1 MATLDQITKEI
12 LVTVNG
18 ALGCAVVDL
27 NSGMLLSVAHNVH
40 YFTQTFVEAAAAAA
54 VDIFRG
60 NTIMAVESLLAHQRG
75 KPLEHSIQEIQMTTN
90 TTFLFLSVVPEKPT
104 SALVLITSRNTS
116 LGMGWASVRVNL
128 PKISPLVP

>member
-1 MATLDQITKEI
+1 MATLDQITGDI
-12 LVTVNG
+12 LSTVNG

-27 NSGMLLSVAHNVH
+27 PSGMLLSVSHNVH

-60 NTIMAVESLLAHQRG
+60 NNILAVEALLGNQRG
-75 KPLEHSIQEIQMTTN
+75 KPLENSIAEIQMTTN
-90 TTFLFLSVVPEKPT
+90 TTFHFMSVVPDKPT
-104 SALVLITSRNTS
+104 AVLVLVTSRSTS

-128 PKISPLVP
+128 PKIAPLVP